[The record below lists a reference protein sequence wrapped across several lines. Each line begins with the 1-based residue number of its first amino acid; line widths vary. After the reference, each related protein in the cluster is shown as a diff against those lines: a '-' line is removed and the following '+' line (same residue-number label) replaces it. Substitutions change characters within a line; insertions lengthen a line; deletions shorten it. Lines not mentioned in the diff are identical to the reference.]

1 MHLLVLADG
10 PVDAARVRAALPGEP
25 DLEGAR
31 VLVVAPARNQ
41 SKLAFWVSDSD
52 EAIADA
58 EAVKDETIAAIEGAD
73 AGRAARA
80 VAGEVGESEPL
91 LALRD
96 ALATFPA
103 DLVLLLTG
111 DDELERQA
119 RDELGVRVQ
128 RG

>member
-1 MHLLVLADG
+1 MHLLVLADE
-10 PVDAARVRAALPGEP
+10 PVDAARVRAALPDEA

-41 SKLAFWVSDSD
+41 STLAFWVSDSD

-58 EAVKDETIAAIEGAD
+58 QAVKDEAIAAIEGTSAD
-73 AGRAARA
+73 V

-91 LALRD
+91 LALHD

-111 DDELERQA
+111 DDELEQQA
-119 RDELGVRVQ
+119 RDQLGVRVQ

>member
-1 MHLLVLADG
+1 MHLLVL
-10 PVDAARVRAALPGEP
+10 AALPGEP

-31 VLVVAPARNQ
+31 VLVVAPARNE
-41 SKLAFWVSDSD
+41 SRLAFWVSDSD

-58 EAVKDETIAAIEGAD
+58 RDVEEQSVAALQAGTD
-73 AGRAARA
+73 AAA

-96 ALATFPA
+96 ALVTFPA

-111 DDELERQA
+111 DDDLEAQA
-119 RDELGVRVQ
+119 RDALDVRVV
-128 RG
+128 RA

>member
-10 PVDAARVRAALPGEP
+10 PVDAARVRAALPDEP

-58 EAVKDETIAAIEGAD
+58 QAVEEETIAAIED
-73 AGRAARA
+73 AGAAV

-96 ALATFPA
+96 ALVTFPA

-111 DDELERQA
+111 DDELEAQA
-119 RDELGVRVQ
+119 REALDVRVQ

>member
-1 MHLLVLADG
+1 MHLLVLADE

-31 VLVVAPARNQ
+31 VLVVAPARNA
-41 SKLAFWVSDSD
+41 SRLAFWVSDSD

-58 EAVKDETIAAIEGAD
+58 RDVEEQSVAALQAGTD
-73 AGRAARA
+73 AAA

-96 ALATFPA
+96 ALVTFPA

-111 DDELERQA
+111 DDDLEAQA
-119 RDELGVRVQ
+119 RDALDVRVV
-128 RG
+128 RA

>member
-1 MHLLVLADG
+1 MHLLVLADE

-31 VLVVAPARNQ
+31 VLVVAPARNA
-41 SKLAFWVSDSD
+41 SRLAFWVSDSD

-58 EAVKDETIAAIEGAD
+58 RDVEEQSVAALQAGTD
-73 AGRAARA
+73 AAA

-96 ALATFPA
+96 ALVTFPA

-111 DDELERQA
+111 DDDLEVQA
-119 RDELGVRVQ
+119 RDALDVRVV
-128 RG
+128 RA

>member
-1 MHLLVLADG
+1 MHLLVLADE

-31 VLVVAPARNQ
+31 VLVVAPARNE
-41 SKLAFWVSDSD
+41 SRLAFWVSDSD

-58 EAVKDETIAAIEGAD
+58 REVEEQSVAALQAGTD
-73 AGRAARA
+73 AAA

-96 ALATFPA
+96 ALVTFPA

-111 DDELERQA
+111 DDDLEAQA
-119 RDELGVRVQ
+119 RDALDVRVV
-128 RG
+128 RA

>member
-1 MHLLVLADG
+1 MHLLVLADE

-31 VLVVAPARNQ
+31 VLVVAPARNE
-41 SKLAFWVSDSD
+41 SRLAFWVSDSD

-58 EAVKDETIAAIEGAD
+58 RDVEEQSVAALQAGTD
-73 AGRAARA
+73 AAA

-96 ALATFPA
+96 ALVTFPA

-111 DDELERQA
+111 DDDLEAQA
-119 RDELGVRVQ
+119 RDALDVRVV
-128 RG
+128 RA

>member
-1 MHLLVLADG
+1 MHLLVLADE
-10 PVDAARVRAALPGEP
+10 PVDAARVRAALPDEA

-41 SKLAFWVSDSD
+41 SRLAFWVSDSD

-58 EAVKDETIAAIEGAD
+58 REVEEESVAALAQTD
-73 AGRAARA
+73 AAA
-80 VAGEVGESEPL
+80 VAGEVGESEPM

-111 DDELERQA
+111 DDELEAQA
-119 RDELGVRVQ
+119 REALDVRVV
-128 RG
+128 RV

>member
-10 PVDAARVRAALPGEP
+10 PVDAARVRAALPDEP

-58 EAVKDETIAAIEGAD
+58 QAVEEETIATIED
-73 AGRAARA
+73 AGAAV

-96 ALATFPA
+96 ALVTFPA

-111 DDELERQA
+111 DDELERRA
-119 RDELGVRVQ
+119 REELDVRVQ